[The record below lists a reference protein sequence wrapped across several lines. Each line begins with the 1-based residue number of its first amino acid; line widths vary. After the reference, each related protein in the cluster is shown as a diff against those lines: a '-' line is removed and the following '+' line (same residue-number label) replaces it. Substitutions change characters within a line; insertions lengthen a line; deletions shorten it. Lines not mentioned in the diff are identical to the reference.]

1 MLSFTS
7 EFVSVVISEIL
18 QGEVDLMT
26 FYTLID
32 FSRFIQG
39 QVGLPASPGVNSD
52 WTVGYTLLISMLAQ
66 QRTKKLSAQP

>member
-1 MLSFTS
+1 MHSFTS

-18 QGEVDLMT
+18 QGEVPLMT

-66 QRTKKLSAQP
+66 QRTKELSTQP